1 MSAMNA
7 LWSITKN
14 TLVQTIRQPLFGLIL
29 LVMLVMLTLA
39 VPLSGWTMGPGGDY
53 ETTDQLMLQ
62 TVGLSI
68 LLFWGMV
75 LGALTASSAVGRE
88 IRDGT
93 ALTVASKPVS
103 RAMFVLGKF
112 LGTALAVTLGM
123 YITALAFILAVRHG
137 VVSSASAPIDWPVI
151 VIGCS
156 AVVVTLLA
164 AAYGNYAF
172 GWSFL
177 ASTVLGLAG
186 LLTAAV
192 AAVAFVGKGWTVLD
206 LATPFG
212 EKVITGQ
219 LLVSLWLIYLAV
231 LLLSSIAV
239 MASTRL
245 GMVMTLLLT
254 AGVLIA
260 GAQWGAIRLALGKAL
275 PGGEGLA
282 YLLPNLTAFF
292 PLDSLA
298 RDAYPPAELVSLY
311 FLCYVAAIVLLG
323 MALFQTRPL
332 DAREGSSTLP
342 GAVALLSGLGRIAA
356 VVLLIG
362 AAVSLTQ
369 PSGWTGAGL
378 AWRGGAIALSV
389 GLWILF
395 TAFARRARWSWWVL
409 VCIAGLSLLRHLAV
423 LAGWS
428 WSRPLRLGQPESALL
443 LTAAISAVVLVMLML
458 SKTRHHF
465 DSSSSATPPTE

>member
-1 MSAMNA
+1 MNA

-29 LVMLVMLTLA
+29 LVMIVMLTLA

-103 RAMFVLGKF
+103 RPLFVMGKF
-112 LGTALAVTLGM
+112 AGTALAVTLGL
-123 YITALAFILAVRHG
+123 YIAALAFLLAVRHG

-151 VIGCS
+151 VIGCG
-156 AVVVTLLA
+156 AIVLTLLG

-192 AAVAFVGKGWTVLD
+192 AAVAFVGKGWTALD

-212 EKVITGQ
+212 EDVITVQ
-219 LLVSLWLIYLAV
+219 LLVSLWQIYLAV
-231 LLLSSIAV
+231 LLLTAVAV

-245 GMVMTLLLT
+245 GTVMTLLLT
-254 AGVLIA
+254 TGVLVA
-260 GAQWGAIRLALGKAL
+260 GAQWGAIRYGLDKAL
-275 PGGEGLA
+275 PGGGVLA
-282 YLLPNLTAFF
+282 FALPNLTAFF

-298 RDAYPPAELVSLY
+298 RDVNPPAGLVSLY
-311 FLCYVAAIVLLG
+311 FVFYVAAIMLLG

-342 GAVALLSGLGRIAA
+342 GAVALLAGLGRISA
-356 VVLLIG
+356 VLLLLG
-362 AAVSLTQ
+362 SAVSLTQ
-369 PSGWTGAGL
+369 PNAWTGVGL
-378 AWRGGAIALSV
+378 AWRGGAILLAA

-395 TAFARRARWSWWVL
+395 TAFTRRARWSWWVL
-409 VCIAGLSLLRHLAV
+409 VILAGLSLVRHLLV

-428 WSRPLRLGQPESALL
+428 WTRPLRLDQPQSALL
-443 LTAAISAVVLVMLML
+443 MTAAISAVVLVMLML

-465 DSSSSATPPTE
+465 DSSSPAEAPGI